1 MGPKS
6 CVSSH
11 LTSVC
16 AILAIESME
25 VGTFHFTHGS
35 KSVGPKYDMDS
46 YMATLFGYMAW
57 NFTLRV
63 KSSKKLD

>member
-6 CVSSH
+6 YVPSH
-11 LTSVC
+11 LRSIC

-35 KSVGPKYDMDS
+35 KPVSPKYDMDS
-46 YMATLFGYMAW
+46 YMATLFGYIAW
-57 NFTLRV
+57 VIEIFGWKITL
-63 KSSKKLD
+63 